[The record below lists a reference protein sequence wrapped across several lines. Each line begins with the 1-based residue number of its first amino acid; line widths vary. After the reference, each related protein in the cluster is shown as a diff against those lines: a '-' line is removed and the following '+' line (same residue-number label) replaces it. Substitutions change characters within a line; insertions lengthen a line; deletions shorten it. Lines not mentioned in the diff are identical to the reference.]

1 MATRPRKDQILF
13 HTLRRRE
20 IGGKGRGIQ
29 SATILTRQI
38 YSAITPNETL
48 YNVELPENF
57 VPRRFTPDGKVRY
70 LRKTAFG
77 LSNPNPAAS
86 STIFC
91 HSFWSVSLV
100 KAILFVSI
108 RSGTQQSLWQGQ
120 RKTNRRNKE
129 FKTTC
134 SPPLRPVK
142 MTFKAN
148 LSLGPLTA
156 TFRSNSLVRSSK
168 QHDMRYARSSAS
180 SPLIINM
187 YVVKAGPVFCFCQF
201 LFISSVSADDFR
213 FLNSISVLSW
223 RSSPVSL

>member
-57 VPRRFTPDGKVRY
+57 VPRRFTPDGKVCICVK
-70 LRKTAFG
+70 LPLTPHPKFA
-77 LSNPNPAAS
+77 NS

-91 HSFWSVSLV
+91 HSFWSGSLV

-108 RSGTQQSLWQGQ
+108 RSGTQHSLWQGQ

-129 FKTTC
+129 FKMTC
-134 SPPLRPVK
+134 SPPLRPVN
-142 MTFKAN
+142 MTFKVKS
-148 LSLGPLTA
+148 SLGPLTA
-156 TFRSNSLVRSSK
+156 TFRSNSPVRLSK
-168 QHDMRYARSSAS
+168 HRDMHYARSSAS
-180 SPLIINM
+180 SPLIINT
-187 YVVKAGPVFCFCQF
+187 YVDKADLVFCFRQF

-223 RSSPVSL
+223 RSSPISL